1 MAHRRRATANNVVNS
16 ACDTA
21 STDEG
26 YTRQHSL
33 PSVKPFL
40 APQPSTRN
48 ASLRDQSMLKEP
60 NSTHTA
66 VQTDGALHAV
76 PAHVLCKCACAMT
89 AGDAAATVTCGRQA
103 HAGSLRLRC
112 PLADKEFF
120 ANVCVAGDRHTRACG
135 LDLPLVACIHRVRC
149 VVHGQ
154 ARMSARGYA
163 LMHLHLLLPF
173 VPEPTCGKTRSPA
186 HASISQL
193 PRLAWTRAS
202 LSVPTRLRQPSS
214 RCVSGSLS
222 SAAQHMSCL
231 SLRL

>member
-1 MAHRRRATANNVVNS
+1 MAHPRRAKANYVVNS

-33 PSVKPFL
+33 PPVTIPSSTTQHSQCLL
-40 APQPSTRN
+40 AGSKHAQGTE
-48 ASLRDQSMLKEP
+48 QH
-60 NSTHTA
+60 THCCA
-66 VQTDGALHAV
+66 DRWSAA
-76 PAHVLCKCACAMT
+76 CCACAC
-89 AGDAAATVTCGRQA
+89 AVQV
-103 HAGSLRLRC
+103 RLRHDSRERRGHSHLRATGTRRIATAAV
-112 PLADKEFF
+112 PPADKEFF

-149 VVHGQ
+149 VVHAQ

-163 LMHLHLLLPF
+163 LMPLHLLLPF